1 MVKPALR
8 NVGVKTGKLARW
20 AKLLTAQKPRG
31 LGLSLNPN
39 LGVHMKVK
47 TESKLHRFL

>member
-31 LGLSLNPN
+31 LSLNPN